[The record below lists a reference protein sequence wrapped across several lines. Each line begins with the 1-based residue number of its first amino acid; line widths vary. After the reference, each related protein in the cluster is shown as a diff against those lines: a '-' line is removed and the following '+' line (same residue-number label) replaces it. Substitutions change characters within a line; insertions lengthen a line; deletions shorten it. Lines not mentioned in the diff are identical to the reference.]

1 MTAAEAPLQGVTK
14 IESHSIDY
22 IPESD
27 RHGKPWHLFPL
38 WFNANM
44 NVMTIAAGA
53 LCVATNLSLT
63 WTIIALVIG
72 HLVGGVFMALH
83 SAQGPV
89 LGIPQMIQSR
99 AQFGYVGAM
108 LPLILVVLMY
118 LGYFTA
124 STVLGAQSLATLTGM
139 SLNASTIVFNV
150 VTTIVAIWGY
160 RLVHGY
166 SKVIAGI
173 SIIAFAV
180 LTFGLLHGHDLSA
193 VSSHVGF
200 SWASF
205 FLAVTVAGTW
215 QLTYCPY
222 VADYSRYLPS
232 STSKRASFWFTYAA
246 SVSSSVW
253 FFIFGVIAA
262 MVAVDAF
269 AGGSV
274 DFIAAQAGGAI
285 PFFLIVVVAGILLS
299 NVLSLYGFFMSTA
312 TIITTLRP
320 MAFGLKSRIVLTT
333 VTAILGTCLAIFTR
347 DNFLTNLM
355 NFILLLAYFIVPWT
369 AVNLVDFYWVRREK
383 YNIPAIFDPSA
394 QYGGLDWRAIGAY
407 LIGVAAEIPFINT
420 AVYQGPISTRL
431 GGVDIS
437 WLVGVV
443 VAAVAYYA
451 LMRKY
456 PVRRGVSAFGA
467 IAVSGAE
474 GSAASPVAVP
484 SEIVPSEI

>member
-1 MTAAEAPLQGVTK
+1 MTEAETTLQGVTK

-27 RHGKPWHLFPL
+27 RYGKPWHLFPL

-53 LCVATNLSLT
+53 LCVATDLSLA
-63 WTIIALVIG
+63 WTIVALVVG

-99 AQFGYVGAM
+99 AQFGYIGAM
-108 LPLILVVLMY
+108 LPLLLVVLMY

-124 STVLGAQSLATLTGM
+124 STVLGAQALSTLTGLT
-139 SLNASTIVFNV
+139 LNTSTIVFSL
-150 VTTIVAIWGY
+150 VTTVAAIWGY
-160 RLVHGY
+160 RVVHAY

-173 SIIAFAV
+173 SIVAFAV
-180 LTFGLLHGHDLSA
+180 LTFGLLHSHDLSA

-200 SWASF
+200 SWGSF

-232 STSKRASFWFTYAA
+232 STSKRASFWYTYAA

-253 FFIFGVIAA
+253 FFVFGVIAA
-262 MVAVDAF
+262 MVAVDTF

-274 DFIAAQAGGAI
+274 DFIAGQAGGAT
-285 PFFLIVVVAGILLS
+285 PFFLTVIVAGILLS

-320 MAFGLKSRIVLTT
+320 MTFRLKHRILLTT
-333 VTAILGTCLAIFTR
+333 ATAFVGTCLAIFTR
-347 DNFLTNLM
+347 DDFLTNLM

-383 YNIPAIFDPSA
+383 YNIPAIFDPTA

-407 LIGVAAEIPFINT
+407 LIGVIAEVPFINT
-420 AVYQGPISTRL
+420 TAYQGPIAKEF

-443 VAAVAYYA
+443 VAAVAFYV

-456 PVRRGVSAFGA
+456 PIRRGVSAFGSTA
-467 IAVSGAE
+467 IGGGESH
-474 GSAASPVAVP
+474 VAMP
-484 SEIVPSEI
+484 TAI

>member
-1 MTAAEAPLQGVTK
+1 MTAAEPTLQGAAK

-53 LCVATNLSLT
+53 LCVASNLSLT
-63 WTIIALVIG
+63 WTIVALVVG

-99 AQFGYVGAM
+99 AQFGYVGAV
-108 LPLILVVLMY
+108 LPLVLVVLMY

-124 STVLGAQSLATLTGM
+124 STVLGAQSLATLTG
-139 SLNASTIVFNV
+139 LNLNTSTIIFNV
-150 VTTIVAIWGY
+150 VTAIVTIWGY
-160 RLVHGY
+160 RVVHAY

-193 VSSHVGF
+193 VSTHSGF

-232 STSKRASFWFTYAA
+232 STSKRAAFWYTYLA

-253 FFIFGVIAA
+253 FFIFGVVAA

-274 DFIAAQAGGAI
+274 EFIAAQAGGAV
-285 PFFLIVVVAGILLS
+285 PLFLAVVVAGILLS

-312 TIITTLRP
+312 TIVTTLRP
-320 MAFGLKSRIVLTT
+320 RTFGLKSRILLTT
-333 VTAILGTCLAIFTR
+333 VTTVLGTCLAIFTR
-347 DNFLTNLM
+347 DDFLSNLM

-369 AVNLVDFYWVRREK
+369 AVNLVDFYWVRREQ
-383 YNIPAIFDPSA
+383 YNIPAIFDPAA

-420 AVYQGPISTRL
+420 TIYQGPISTRL
-431 GGVDIS
+431 AGVDVS
-437 WLVGVV
+437 WLVGVIV
-443 VAAVAYYA
+443 TAIAFSI
-451 LMRKY
+451 LMRRY
-456 PVRRGVSAFGA
+456 PIRRGVSAFSSV
-467 IAVSGAE
+467 AVSGGE
-474 GSAASPVAVP
+474 GAPVAVP
-484 SEIVPSEI
+484 LEI